1 MTTRYNMDEKQPIA
15 YRIVRGGVWVALSSY
30 WLFIA
35 GFLANI
41 LLTRLLYP
49 SDYGL
54 FALAIFFAGFFRLS
68 NKICVMKAFAQDKDT
83 TAETVGTLFIMK
95 LVMIGLTLVISFIIW
110 PFLELAGYERIVGKL
125 MVIVTVSLCFEDIGS
140 LCTVILQKNLR
151 VREISIVSSI
161 LFPLS
166 YVPALWMA
174 TRGYGVLSLVAQSLT
189 LNITMLVAFWF
200 LARKTLT
207 PFLYGGIKFN
217 LQIAKRYIRFGVF
230 VGIAYFG
237 AYLLTQLDNFLIGT
251 FAGVAMLG
259 YYERA
264 YRIAV
269 WPSNIFGN
277 INARL
282 AYYAYARFQDD
293 RVRLEKIVTMVVW
306 ILTTL
311 ALPFGLVIF
320 IVAPDFIVL
329 VYGERWAPASFFLRI
344 LAIFSILAPLWNS
357 AETFFFAIGKPQ
369 KVALWNYVQN
379 GVLLAA
385 GIPATIVWGAT
396 GAAIAVCLAF
406 MVGIGIIYRNV
417 KKELTIKIGHH
428 IILPLCAGAVVMAL
442 FLIWSAADSIHPR
455 TAPVRMLVEGT
466 GCLTL
471 FYLVLLVV
479 NPAELR
485 EKILTVWRLMRG
497 KVTIE

>member
-1 MTTRYNMDEKQPIA
+1 MTTEYTTEEKHPIA
-15 YRIVRGGVWVALSSY
+15 YRVARGGVWVALNSY
-30 WLFIA
+30 WLFLA
-35 GFLANI
+35 GFSANI
-41 LLTRLLYP
+41 ILTRLLYP

-54 FALAIFFAGFFRLS
+54 FALAMFFAGFFRLS

-95 LVMIGLTLVISFIIW
+95 FIMIGLTLVISFIIW

-140 LCTVILQKNLR
+140 LCAVILQKNLR

-166 YVPALWMA
+166 YVPAFWMA

-189 LNITMLVAFWF
+189 LNITMLVAVWF

-207 PFLYGGIKFN
+207 PFLSGGIKFN

-237 AYLLTQLDNFLIGT
+237 AYLLMQLDNFLIGT

-269 WPSNIFGN
+269 WPSHIFGD

-282 AYYAYARFQDD
+282 TYYAYARLQND
-293 RVRLEKIVTMVVW
+293 RERLEKIVEMVVW
-306 ILTTL
+306 ILTTF
-311 ALPFGLVIF
+311 ALPFGMVMF
-320 IVAPDFIVL
+320 IIAPDFIVL

-344 LAIFSILAPLWNS
+344 LAIFSLLAPLWNS

-385 GIPATIVWGAT
+385 GIPATIAWGAA
-396 GAAIAVCLAF
+396 GAGASVCLAF
-406 MVGIGIIYRNV
+406 LVGIGIIYHNV
-417 KKELTIKIGHH
+417 KRELTIQIGRH
-428 IILPLCAGAVVMAL
+428 IILPICAGMVVMAV
-442 FLIWSAADSIHPR
+442 FLIWNAADSMHPR
-455 TAPVRMLVEGT
+455 TAPARMLVEAA
-466 GCLTL
+466 GCLVL
-471 FYLVLLVV
+471 FYLILFVMK
-479 NPAELR
+479 PGELR
-485 EKILTVWRLMRG
+485 EKIHTIWRLLRG
-497 KVTIE
+497 KETIE